1 MSAENIAPR
10 RLRRRNRVRFLFLYM
25 VLGVLVFLCLLPMAW
40 ALSSSFKNVG
50 DIFNYPPS
58 LIPSPATTRNY
69 SNLLQGQPFVSWLAT
84 SLLVAIVSTAVSVFV
99 CSLAGYAFAR
109 FRFKGKEVLFSIMFS
124 SLAVPFVVIA
134 IPLYIML
141 SRSGMTNT
149 YFVLIVPWVAPA
161 FGIFMMRQYAEQSVP
176 YELMEAAR
184 ADGASEIRIFWQII
198 LPLIRPGAGAL
209 AVWAFIHSYNS
220 FLWPLIAVSDASQ
233 FTLPLGLQ
241 ALFGAM
247 NRQYDLVLAGAVL
260 ASAPSLLIFI
270 VLRKQLL
277 EGLTAGSVKG

>member
-1 MSAENIAPR
+1 
-10 RLRRRNRVRFLFLYM
+10 
-25 VLGVLVFLCLLPMAW
+25 MAW